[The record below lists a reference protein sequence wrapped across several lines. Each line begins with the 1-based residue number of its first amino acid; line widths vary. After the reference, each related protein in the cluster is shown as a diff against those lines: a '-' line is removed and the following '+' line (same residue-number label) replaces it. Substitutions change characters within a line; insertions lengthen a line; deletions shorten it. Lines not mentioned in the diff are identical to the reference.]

1 MMKNPHMALKR
12 SGWLLFLGVIVY
24 VVSSFYILEQ
34 NQSPELVIGS
44 KNFTES
50 VIIAEYYAQTLE
62 NAGYRVQRKF
72 NLGGTFI
79 AHQAL
84 QRGQIDL
91 YPEYSGTAFL
101 DIIHQE
107 PPFDSRQSHAILDQN
122 YQKRWDIRWLD
133 FSPADDSFALVLRR
147 DTVNRFHLKTVSD
160 LSTVAS
166 KLILGSIPEFEER
179 VDGLPGLKRK
189 YGGFHFKHVDL
200 YDNGLKYQVLKDRR
214 VDVTVGFTTDGPLS
228 DSSLVSLVDD
238 KHFWPDYHVAPLVR
252 QSALNRIPSLQQILN
267 GANSQL
273 TNTTLQQLNAA
284 VDLKHQ
290 DIRLVVRDFL
300 RLKKSQLTL
309 QKTPLF
315 FGTQLAAKQESR

>member
-1 MMKNPHMALKR
+1 MMKNPKIALKR
-12 SGWLLFLGVIVY
+12 SGWLLFIGVIVY
-24 VVSSFYILEQ
+24 VLSSFYLMEQ
-34 NQSPELVIGS
+34 SQSPELIIGS

-107 PPFDSRQSHAILDQN
+107 PPFDSRQSHAILDAC
-122 YQKRWDIRWLD
+122 YQKRWGVRWLD
-133 FSPADDSFALVLRR
+133 FSPADNSFALVLRR
-147 DTVNRFHLKTVSD
+147 VTADHLHLKTVSD
-160 LSTVAS
+160 LAMAAP
-166 KLILGSIPEFEER
+166 KLTLGSIPEFEER

-189 YGGFHFKHVDL
+189 YGGFQFKHVDL
-200 YDNGLKYQVLKDRR
+200 YDNGLKYQVLKDKR
-214 VDVTVGFTTDGPLS
+214 VDVTVGFTTDGPLA
-228 DSSLVSLVDD
+228 DSGLVSLADD

-252 QSALNRIPSLQQILN
+252 QGALNRIPSLQHILN
-267 GANSQL
+267 DANSQL
-273 TNTTLQQLNAA
+273 TNSTLQRLNAA

-290 DIRLVVRDFL
+290 DIRRVVHDYIL
-300 RLKKSQLTL
+300 LKKSQVTNSKLQLFSGTL
-309 QKTPLF
+309 
-315 FGTQLAAKQESR
+315 LATNQEH